1 MAGRLPVIPAASS
14 PIARAPSVRTKALLI
29 AYNERRADLIRG

>member
-1 MAGRLPVIPAASS
+1 MPPAGN

-29 AYNERRADLIRG
+29 AYNERCADLIRG